1 MIRSFPPIINSETE
15 ILIVGTMPSVKS
27 LEAQQYYAHP
37 RNAFWKIIAALYHQG
52 AEFAD
57 FQEKKAC
64 LLANRL
70 GLWDSLQ
77 LCLLDPSENE
87 LIETADSFANDFNT
101 LLAKHPAVRR
111 LQFNGQPAFKFFKKY
126 HAPLLLRTEYYILPS
141 TSPANASYSLD
152 DKIRI
157 WAPYLK

>member
-1 MIRSFPPIINSETE
+1 MHFSEDKRCRGWFILLLSFIKLFEP
-15 ILIVGTMPSVKS
+15 LS

-77 LCLLDPSENE
+77 LCLREGSLDSAITDEQP
-87 LIETADSFANDFNT
+87 NDFNT
-101 LLAKHPAVRR
+101 LLAEHPAVRR
-111 LQFNGQPAFKFFKKY
+111 LLFNGQPAFKFFKKY

>member
-1 MIRSFPPIINSETE
+1 
-15 ILIVGTMPSVKS
+15 MPSVKS

-77 LCLLDPSENE
+77 LCLREGS
-87 LIETADSFANDFNT
+87 
-101 LLAKHPAVRR
+101 LAEHPAVRR
-111 LQFNGQPAFKFFKKY
+111 LLFNGQPAFKFFKKY

>member
-77 LCLLDPSENE
+77 LCLREGSLDSAITDEQP
-87 LIETADSFANDFNT
+87 NDFNT
-101 LLAKHPAVRR
+101 LLAE
-111 LQFNGQPAFKFFKKY
+111 QPAFKFFKKY